1 MAQILS
7 WRTILDII
15 LIAAALF
22 FLYKTLIRLGTWK
35 IVTGILIAAAVFII
49 SSYMGLKGIEWIYR
63 NASHVAVIG
72 IIILFQ
78 PELRKLFERAASI
91 RGSKIVNHDNA
102 FARIIT
108 ESVWKLAAKRVGAI
122 IVIPEREEI
131 SQWVNGGYPLNA
143 LPSVPLILSIF
154 DPNSPGHDGA
164 LIVHKGMFTSFGV
177 RLPVSQS
184 GRLGEEY
191 GTRHQSA
198 MGLSEK
204 SDALIVTVSEERGKV
219 SVFHKGEIRVMDRE
233 EDVFISI
240 CAHCSDAAANQLDR
254 PVRKINKTITL
265 EIIGSLAI
273 AFAFW
278 ATIIPTQGEML
289 EKIITV
295 PVEYTATTE
304 DVVMIGEKATE
315 ISLHLAGSKSDLDAA
330 SSSALSVKINLA
342 KVAEGTQTFL
352 INDDNIRLPKGVR
365 LIDVN
370 PSNVEITIAKRVRR
384 ELEINP
390 QLVGKLPDGLKLVS
404 MEVKPRTLQVLL
416 PLDTSGLNLNNITTT
431 PVYLDSIR
439 DDTRL
444 FCKIISPPS
453 IQPVDK
459 RWPDVEVMLTVKP
472 LESMIE
478 NNTSLPPLDQ
488 QM

>member
-1 MAQILS
+1 MMVQILS
-7 WRTILDII
+7 WRAILDII

-63 NASHVAVIG
+63 NASHVAVIS

-91 RGSKIVNHDNA
+91 RGSRTANHDDA
-102 FARIIT
+102 FAKIIT

-131 SQWVNGGYPLNA
+131 GQWIHGGYPLNA

-164 LIVHKGMFTSFGV
+164 LVVQKGMFTSFGV

-184 GRLGEEY
+184 GKLGEEY
-191 GTRHQSA
+191 GTRHQAS

-204 SDALIVTVSEERGKV
+204 SDALIITVSEERGKV
-219 SVFHKGEIRVMDRE
+219 SVFHKGEVRVMDNE

-240 CAHCSDAAANQLDR
+240 CAHCSDAGNYQLDR
-254 PVRKINKTITL
+254 PARKINKTVTF
-265 EIIGSLAI
+265 EILGSLAV
-273 AFAFW
+273 AVAFW

-315 ISLHLAGSKSDLDAA
+315 IHLHLAGSKSDLDAA
-330 SSSALSVKINLA
+330 SSSALNVKINLA
-342 KVAEGTQTFL
+342 KATEGTQTFL
-352 INDDNIRLPKGVR
+352 INEENIRLPKGVR

-384 ELEINP
+384 EVDILP
-390 QLVGKLPDGLKLVS
+390 QLVGRLSAGLKLVS
-404 MEVKPRTLQVLL
+404 MEVSPKRVLVLL

-431 PVYLDSIR
+431 PVYLESIR

-453 IQPVDK
+453 IQPVEK
-459 RWPDVEVMLTVKP
+459 RWPDVEVILTVRP
-472 LESMIE
+472 LELTTE
-478 NNTSLPPLDQ
+478 TP
-488 QM
+488 